1 MAVGIAGIA
10 VGIATYMAASKI
22 IDWMGG
28 DPEGE
33 VMGEISKYQ
42 TMEFMRQS
50 TPAHKLRNKLG
61 GALEV
66 EGAMGREQERFTSDL
81 REMNMGRRVTS
92 PRELLESVSQRLGT
106 TPEELG
112 RRLSPTR
119 MGDYSS
125 LSKAAFGRS
134 AKKMG
139 QQNG

>member
-1 MAVGIAGIA
+1 MPLPIVAVGVSIGM
-10 VGIATYMAASKI
+10 YLAASKI

-50 TPAHKLRNKLG
+50 IPAHKLRNKLG

-81 REMNMGRRVTS
+81 REVNMGRRVTS
-92 PRELLESVSQRLGT
+92 PRELLKSVSERLGT

-139 QQNG
+139 Q

>member
-1 MAVGIAGIA
+1 MAVVIAA
-10 VGIATYMAASKI
+10 VAVSIGTYLAASKI

-42 TMEFMRQS
+42 TMEGMRQS
-50 TPAHKLRNKLG
+50 IPAHKLRSKLG

-81 REMNMGRRVTS
+81 REVNMGRRVTS
-92 PRELLESVSQRLGT
+92 PRELLKSVSERLGT
-106 TPEELG
+106 TPEDLG

-139 QQNG
+139 Q

>member
-1 MAVGIAGIA
+1 MPIPIAGMA
-10 VGIATYMAASKI
+10 LGIGSYLAASKVI
-22 IDWMGG
+22 EWMGG

-33 VMGEISKYQ
+33 VMGEIVQYQ
-42 TMEFMRQS
+42 ALEGMEQSIPAYKMRQ
-50 TPAHKLRNKLG
+50 KLG
-61 GALEV
+61 GELEV
-66 EGAMGREQERFTSDL
+66 EGAMGRERGRFTSDL
-81 REMNMGRRVTS
+81 REVNMGRRVTS
-92 PRELLESVSQRLGT
+92 PRELLESVSERMGT

-139 QQNG
+139 Q

>member
-1 MAVGIAGIA
+1 MAIGVAGIA
-10 VGIATYMAASKI
+10 LGIGSYLAASKVI
-22 IDWMGG
+22 EWMGG

-42 TMEFMRQS
+42 AMEGMRQS
-50 TPAHKLRNKLG
+50 IPAHKLRQKLG

-66 EGAMGREQERFTSDL
+66 EGAMGRERGRLTSDL
-81 REMNMGRRVTS
+81 REVNMGRRVTS
-92 PRELLESVSQRLGT
+92 PRELLESVSERLGT

-139 QQNG
+139 Q

>member
-1 MAVGIAGIA
+1 MAIGVAGIA
-10 VGIATYMAASKI
+10 VSIGMYLAASKV

-33 VMGEISKYQ
+33 VMGEVSKYQ
-42 TMEFMRQS
+42 AMEGMRQA
-50 TPAHKLRNKLG
+50 TPAYKMRQKLG
-61 GALEV
+61 GAVEV
-66 EGAMGREQERFTSDL
+66 EEAMGQERERFTSDL
-81 REMNMGRRVTS
+81 REVNMGRRVTS
-92 PRELLESVSQRLGT
+92 PRELLESVSERLGT

-119 MGDYSS
+119 MGDHSS